1 MYSIILDVMLITIGI
16 CITILTVGAT
26 IMMVKDFKDD
36 MR

>member
-1 MYSIILDVMLITIGI
+1 MISTMIDVLLFTLLG

-26 IMMVKDFKDD
+26 IMLIKDFIDD

>member
-1 MYSIILDVMLITIGI
+1 MISLMIDISLFILLGCIIT
-16 CITILTVGAT
+16 LTVGAT